1 MYGTPTRE
9 QARPTMQLGQDRR
22 EQWFQDVVS
31 DVNGDL
37 LRFLRARLG
46 QEHLAQDLAQE
57 VYLRLLRMDDL
68 SVVRN
73 PRSFVLHLA
82 AHAVHE
88 WRLLARNR
96 MQHSQE
102 YLQDLVDESGDP
114 AEWLERQDSMRDLAR
129 VLDTLSPKCQA
140 VLLMHRRDG
149 MTYQEIASRMNLSV
163 AMIKK
168 YMARGL
174 AACQKHIAQ
183 LRQRD

>member
-1 MYGTPTRE
+1 
-9 QARPTMQLGQDRR
+9 MQSGQDRR

-31 DVNGDL
+31 GVNGDL

-46 QEHLAQDLAQE
+46 HDHQAQDLAQE

-68 SVVRN
+68 SAVRN

-102 YLQDLVDESGDP
+102 FLQDLVDESGDP
-114 AEWLERQDSMRDLAR
+114 AERLERQDSMRELAL
-129 VLDTLSPKCQA
+129 VLETLSPKCQA

-149 MTYQEIASRMNLSV
+149 MTYQEIAARMNLSV
-163 AMIKK
+163 AMVKK

-174 AACQKHIAQ
+174 AACQKHAAAM
-183 LRQRD
+183 RERS